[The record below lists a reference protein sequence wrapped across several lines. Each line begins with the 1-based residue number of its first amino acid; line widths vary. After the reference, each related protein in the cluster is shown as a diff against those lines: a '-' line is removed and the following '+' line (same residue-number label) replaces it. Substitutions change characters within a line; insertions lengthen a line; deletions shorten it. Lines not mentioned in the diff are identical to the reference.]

1 MRRRMTRALAAPMTA
16 AALWLASLASGGPL
30 PPAAAQKAANLPP
43 AVAAL
48 VPAAKREGEAVI
60 FGITLNPSQVDAFA
74 KAISAYYGFPI
85 KLNMFGALHVQK
97 TVEVVEAVRN
107 GAPSGMDIFW
117 TSAENIE
124 TLQRG
129 GALARY
135 DWIAELGLD
144 PALKFGAYGLRA
156 HDGMLTNVTVNTDMV
171 KAGQA
176 PKSYDDLLDP
186 KWKGRMAA
194 PRSPGPWVNL
204 SYAIGEEKTAAL
216 LTALVKT
223 QQLRI
228 LPRYPDVLA
237 RVVNGEFPLGIGTE
251 AFIEIRKKAPVAH
264 ADLDIM
270 VIAPWGFTITKDA
283 VHPAMAKLWG
293 YWATTREGQSALDQ
307 IRGISAVTAAGT
319 DVARFAEGKKV
330 FVVPYDYMVKNAE
343 RLNKQYGEI
352 LGVVR

>member
-1 MRRRMTRALAAPMTA
+1 MQRRIIGMLAAPLTA
-16 AALWLASLASGGPL
+16 VALLIAGLAPLAPAR
-30 PPAAAQKAANLPP
+30 PAAAQQAATLPAP
-43 AVAAL
+43 VAAL
-48 VPAAKREGEAVI
+48 VPAAKREGEATI
-60 FGITLNPSQVDAFA
+60 FGLTLNPTQVDAFS

-107 GAPSGMDIFW
+107 GAPSGMDVFW

-129 GALARY
+129 GALASY
-135 DWIAELGLD
+135 DWIGELGLD
-144 PALKFGAYGLRA
+144 PALKFGAFGLRA
-156 HDGMLTNVTVNTDMV
+156 HDGMLTNVTYSTEMV
-171 KAGQA
+171 KPDQA

-186 KWKGRMAA
+186 KWKGRIAA

-216 LTALVKT
+216 LTSLVKT

-283 VHPAMAKLWG
+283 RHPALAKLWG
-293 YWATTREGQSALDQ
+293 YWATTKEGQAALDQ
-307 IRGISAVTAAGT
+307 IRGIAVVTAAGT
-319 DVARFAEGKKV
+319 DVAAFAKGKKV
-330 FVVPYDYMVKNAE
+330 FVVPYDYMVQNAE